1 MNLKKPEANSDK
13 PEADHYSRNV
23 IVIGIALI
31 VILVVLGIA
40 ARLQMQHALQRNID
54 ETAAIVVATIAPKAS
69 DAEQTIVLPGNVE
82 AFADA
87 PLYARATG
95 YLKNWTADIGTRV
108 KKGQLLAELDIPEV
122 DQQLLQAQAELANA
136 VANQRLAQST
146 AQRWQELLA
155 ADSISKQEAD
165 EKISDAVAKNAQL
178 DSARANVERLRQLQS
193 FKRIEAPFDGV
204 VTARNVDIGA
214 LVNAGSGQELFRI
227 AASKKLRVYVRAPQ
241 IYAPLVRPGLNAS
254 LELAEHPGLR
264 YAGTLVRT
272 ADAIDPVTRT
282 LLLQVEVDNARGE
295 LLPGSYARV
304 HLKLPGQRNLLLPV
318 NTLIFRAD
326 GLQVATVNGEQRVVL
341 KPIVLGRDFGSEV
354 EVVSG
359 IGPNDAVILNPPDAL
374 VGNQRVRLAKTESK
388 TAAKE

>member
-54 ETAAIVVATIAPKAS
+54 ETAAIVVATIAPTAS

-227 AASKKLRVYVRAPQ
+227 VASKKLRVYVRAPQ